1 MNILVNSC
9 DEYICVSME
18 YIARSGIAGSQNM
31 FSFRKYCQDVF
42 NVVVPPKVVVWRA
55 QAPCWCL
62 ALSVFIVLLYF
73 ILFFIFKEAPP
84 PMWALN
90 SQPRRSKS
98 HMLYQLNQ
106 PDALILFD
114 PNTSLVR

>member
-73 ILFFIFKEAPP
+73 ILFFILESDRERVSGGGGRGRERARERISSGLH
-84 PMWALN
+84 A
-90 SQPRRSKS
+90 Q
-98 HMLYQLNQ
+98 HG
-106 PDALILFD
+106 A
-114 PNTSLVR
+114 